1 MYENK
6 LMFKDGTIII
16 SDGMVY
22 VVVDGELL
30 PPVPVTVIK
39 DFLIQTIE
47 IMAKTR
53 DKRGE

>member
-6 LMFKDGTIII
+6 FMFKDGTIII

-53 DKRGE
+53 GKGGK